1 MSEQTDTQHA
11 WLNPED
17 LQAVRNQVPL
27 VYVDAVPVRTDHDG
41 TVRHTDAGTVALCRC
56 GASARRPFCD
66 GSHRAAGFDGTCP
79 ADL

>member
-41 TVRHTDAGTVALCRC
+41 T
-56 GASARRPFCD
+56 AS
-66 GSHRAAGFDGTCP
+66 T
-79 ADL
+79 

>member
-1 MSEQTDTQHA
+1 MTDPIRIR
-11 WLNPED
+11 LRENGPILLD
-17 LQAVRNQVPL
+17 G
-27 VYVDAVPVRTDHDG
+27 PVEITDHDG